1 MDSNLLQRQVAYTKK
16 CFFEQGYLDREQFTQ
31 LEELQDDA
39 NPNFA
44 EEIVSLFYN
53 DSARLI
59 RSIEQTMVSKP
70 MDFEKLDN
78 YMHQFKGSSSSIG
91 ANRVTDACSQFREF
105 CLAGN
110 LEGCIGSFLQVKQ
123 EHEILKKKLDTY
135 FQLDKLGK
143 VENVGGHQV
152 G

>member
-1 MDSNLLQRQVAYTKK
+1 MVFRQLNLLEV
-16 CFFEQGYLDREQFTQ
+16 QGYLDRDQFTQ

-59 RSIEQTMVSKP
+59 RSIEQIMVSKP
-70 MDFEKLDN
+70 TDFEKLDN
-78 YMHQFKGSSSSIG
+78 YVHQFKGSSSSIG
-91 ANRVTDACSQFREF
+91 ANRVTDACSKFREY
-105 CLAGN
+105 CLAEK
-110 LEGCIGSFLQVKQ
+110 LEGCIRSFQQVKQ

-135 FQLDKLGK
+135 FQLARQAGK
-143 VENVGGHQV
+143 AENEECTKAG
-152 G
+152 

>member
-1 MDSNLLQRQVAYTKK
+1 MDSSLLQRQVAYTKR
-16 CFFEQGYLDREQFTQ
+16 CFFEQGYLDRDQFTQ
-31 LEELQDDA
+31 LEELQDDT

-59 RSIEQTMVSKP
+59 RSIEQTIVSKP
-70 MDFEKLDN
+70 TDFEKLDN

-91 ANRVTDACSQFREF
+91 ANRVTEACSQFREY

-110 LEGCIGSFLQVKQ
+110 LEGCIRSFQEVKQ

-135 FQLDKLGK
+135 FQLARQAGNKG
-143 VENVGGHQV
+143 
-152 G
+152 

>member
-1 MDSNLLQRQVAYTKK
+1 MDSNLLHRQVAYTKR
-16 CFFEQGYLDREQFTQ
+16 CFFEQGYLDRDQFTQ
-31 LEELQDDA
+31 LEELQDDT

-59 RSIEQTMVSKP
+59 RSIEQT
-70 MDFEKLDN
+70 L
-78 YMHQFKGSSSSIG
+78 IG
-91 ANRVTDACSQFREF
+91 ANRVTDACSQFREY

-110 LEGCIGSFLQVKQ
+110 LEGCMRSFQQVKQ

-135 FQLDKLGK
+135 FQLVRQAGK
-143 VENVGGHQV
+143 G
-152 G
+152 